1 MKKKRISKNVSVARP
16 RSNDQRG
23 SNASDVKDN
32 EITAVQIR
40 RREEAKGKRKQL
52 MKKKNRKRME
62 TARDIRV
69 KLYEEGREKNREC
82 EMRSNSQ
89 RE

>member
-52 MKKKNRKRME
+52 MKKKKKQEENGDCKRYTSKTLRRK
-62 TARDIRV
+62 
-69 KLYEEGREKNREC
+69 KEEKRTENAK
-82 EMRSNSQ
+82 
-89 RE
+89 